1 MTLALRTPLAVFATG
16 LLALSVHVGA
26 FAFLIE
32 REVFTSENFVASTV
46 AALGEESS
54 RDAMGKLIVD
64 QLIDEYPL
72 LIILESNLVPMFS
85 DLLGTPALREV
96 IALVGIDIHE
106 RIVTGNQDAVAID
119 LVSYRDTILLPL
131 EAVAP
136 RLADLVPESWFVS
149 VEVLE
154 AGTLPDLSRY
164 VETVGLALFI
174 SLAVAVLLIAFL
186 LRFVQRRGVAVAL
199 IGVAFMLAAIATSG
213 LVPGGRWLTIAAL
226 KGEQNQTIV
235 VNVYNEFT
243 DPLFAGASMLAIT
256 GVALIA
262 VGIAM
267 RTGRNS
273 TQQHSPGEG

>member
-16 LLALSVHVGA
+16 LLALSLHVGA

-106 RIVTGNQDAVAID
+106 RIELRLTGAG
-119 LVSYRDTILLPL
+119 L
-131 EAVAP
+131 EARP
-136 RLADLVPESWFVS
+136 RCPHPVS
-149 VEVLE
+149 PTSPKWDSQKWRNSAV
-154 AGTLPDLSRY
+154 SR
-164 VETVGLALFI
+164 
-174 SLAVAVLLIAFL
+174 
-186 LRFVQRRGVAVAL
+186 RR
-199 IGVAFMLAAIATSG
+199 AACPTPSANK
-213 LVPGGRWLTIAAL
+213 PGGP
-226 KGEQNQTIV
+226 K
-235 VNVYNEFT
+235 
-243 DPLFAGASMLAIT
+243 AGLRAYWSLR
-256 GVALIA
+256 V
-262 VGIAM
+262 
-267 RTGRNS
+267 R
-273 TQQHSPGEG
+273 